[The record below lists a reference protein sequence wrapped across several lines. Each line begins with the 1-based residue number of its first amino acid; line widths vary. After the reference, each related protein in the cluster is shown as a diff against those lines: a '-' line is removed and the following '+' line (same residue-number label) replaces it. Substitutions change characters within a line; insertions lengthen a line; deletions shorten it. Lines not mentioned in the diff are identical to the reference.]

1 MYFLKKKNMV
11 LIVFSVNTI
20 KLQLFLN
27 NNCNFYILLLE
38 SNKFKDTSIIFTC
51 LVPSMGA
58 YFS

>member
-1 MYFLKKKNMV
+1 MV

-38 SNKFKDTSIIFTC
+38 SDKFKDTSIIFTC

>member
-38 SNKFKDTSIIFTC
+38 SNKFKDTSIIFHV
-51 LVPSMGA
+51 LSALYGDL
-58 YFS
+58 F